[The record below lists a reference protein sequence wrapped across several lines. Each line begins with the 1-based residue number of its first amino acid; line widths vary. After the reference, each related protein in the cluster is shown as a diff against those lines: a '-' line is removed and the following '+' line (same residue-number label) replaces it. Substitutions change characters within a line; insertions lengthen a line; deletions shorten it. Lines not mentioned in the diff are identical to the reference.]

1 MFNMLTTLWN
11 NMLLFLM
18 TKEYRGKIELMVKF
32 YTEGREEQ
40 KLIKEKL
47 EIIKSNLQQKMRE
60 FQQEPELDLFKKEDE
75 EKKGYLQ

>member
-1 MFNMLTTLWN
+1 MFSVLATLWN

-18 TKEYRGKIELMVKF
+18 TKEYRDKIELMSKF
-32 YTEGREEQ
+32 YIEGQEEQ
-40 KLIKEKL
+40 KLIREKL
-47 EIIKSNLQQKMRE
+47 EIIKSNLQQKMQE